1 MPRLP
6 GALSRFVN
14 AMMFR
19 VLRSRRFQNANV
31 LSLTTT
37 GARTGEQR
45 RTTLVY
51 FPDGDNRILIVG
63 SGGGTASYP
72 AWFFNIARHPDR
84 VWVNLGDRQFKV
96 APDLARRLGPAPRYR
111 RRLVPAPVHRGF
123 AARRRWP
130 DPLRTTTCQRH
141 RCCWLAELCVCALQ
155 IRSSGTRPSRFD
167 ARVATK

>member
-63 SGGGTASYP
+63 SGGGTASHP

-96 APDLARRLGPAPRYR
+96 APDLARRLGPAPR
-111 RRLVPAPVHRGF
+111 
-123 AARRRWP
+123 
-130 DPLRTTTCQRH
+130 
-141 RCCWLAELCVCALQ
+141 
-155 IRSSGTRPSRFD
+155 
-167 ARVATK
+167 